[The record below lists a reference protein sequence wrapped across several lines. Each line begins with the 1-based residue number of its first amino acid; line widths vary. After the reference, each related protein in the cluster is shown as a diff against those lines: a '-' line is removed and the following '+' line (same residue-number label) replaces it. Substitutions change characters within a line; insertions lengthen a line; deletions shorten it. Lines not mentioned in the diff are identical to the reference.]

1 MSVTHK
7 ELQAALLLSI
17 DARLKTANAPKEPV
31 MIAKHKACLQLA
43 AMMNKQTP
51 DEVERHMALSASF
64 AVRSFNKQILNGD
77 GHV

>member
-1 MSVTHK
+1 MSVTHQ

-17 DARLKTANAPKEPV
+17 DASLKAANAPKEPE
-31 MIAKHKACLQLA
+31 MTAKHKVSLQLA

-51 DEVERHMALSASF
+51 DEIERNMELSASF
-64 AVRSFNKQILNGD
+64 TARSFNKQILNGD